1 MSDRTPDA
9 PRPWQVPPE
18 EDVWLG
24 QLAGAARA
32 GDRDARDALWAVVGS
47 RLAYM
52 ARRTAWAFP
61 SLEPD
66 DAVQEC
72 FPIFTTLVA
81 TWPGPGTDKTGFAT
95 YLFGL
100 FRWRLHTILRAYER
114 RRTSD
119 VDWRAR
125 EERTVVA
132 PSRIYVPVA
141 WHEYGVDFPAFV
153 ASLPA
158 SERAIFL
165 LRLREGLAIHE
176 VATRLGITPRTVSR
190 HWNATLR
197 RLRAVAGRDGRGGP
211 L

>member
-1 MSDRTPDA
+1 MSERAPRE
-9 PRPWQVPPE
+9 PRPWQVRAE
-18 EDVWLG
+18 EDRWLG

-32 GDRDARDALWAVVGS
+32 GERAARDALWAAVGP
-47 RLAYM
+47 RLVHM

-81 TWPGPGTDKTGFAT
+81 TWPGPAADGAGFAT
-95 YLFGL
+95 YLFGM

-114 RRTSD
+114 RHASD
-119 VDWRAR
+119 VDWHAR
-125 EERTVVA
+125 EERTIVA
-132 PSRIYVPVA
+132 PSRVYAPVA
-141 WHEYGVDFPAFV
+141 WDEYGVDFPAFV

-158 SERAIFL
+158 PERAIFL
-165 LRLREGLAIHE
+165 LRLREGLATRE
-176 VATRLGITPRTVSR
+176 VASRLGIAPRTVSR

-197 RLRAVAGRDGRGGP
+197 RLRAVARRGEQG